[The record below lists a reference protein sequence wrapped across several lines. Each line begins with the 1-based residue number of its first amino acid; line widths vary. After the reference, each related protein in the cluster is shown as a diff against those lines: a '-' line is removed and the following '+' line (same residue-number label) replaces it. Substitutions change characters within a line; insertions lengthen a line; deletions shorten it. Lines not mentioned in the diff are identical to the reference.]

1 MCVRNATSG
10 CKESGR
16 RGKLKGARLQTVE
29 TATEPM
35 AHDSGRPKPGE
46 SDWVWPSRQEEPD
59 GETRHLN
66 VLTARGRLFL
76 WAFFFFCSLQLLCQ
90 HVHHTK
96 QR

>member
-10 CKESGR
+10 CKETGR
-16 RGKLKGARLQTVE
+16 RGTLKGARLQTVE

-59 GETRHLN
+59 GETHHLN

-76 WAFFFFCSLQLLCQ
+76 
-90 HVHHTK
+90 
-96 QR
+96 